1 MLKEMLKKTPKRI
14 VKNESSK
21 SNVPDGMFM
30 RCPKCKEII
39 YSEDLVANK
48 YVCPKC
54 EHYFRINA
62 KQRIEMVL
70 DRGLSITPRAAGIPS
85 MEPVP
90 VTMASFILVFSLS
103 AASFSSYPSNPSGFS
118 PTRSLSDS

>member
-14 VKNESSK
+14 GKNESNK

-54 EHYFRINA
+54 EHYFRIN
-62 KQRIEMVL
+62 
-70 DRGLSITPRAAGIPS
+70 
-85 MEPVP
+85 
-90 VTMASFILVFSLS
+90 
-103 AASFSSYPSNPSGFS
+103 N
-118 PTRSLSDS
+118 

>member
-1 MLKEMLKKTPKRI
+1 MLKKTPKRI
-14 VKNESSK
+14 GKNESNK

-54 EHYFRINA
+54 EH
-62 KQRIEMVL
+62 
-70 DRGLSITPRAAGIPS
+70 
-85 MEPVP
+85 
-90 VTMASFILVFSLS
+90 
-103 AASFSSYPSNPSGFS
+103 
-118 PTRSLSDS
+118 

>member
-14 VKNESSK
+14 VKNESNK

-70 DRGLSITPRAAGIPS
+70 DRGSFVEWDKEI
-85 MEPVP
+85 
-90 VTMASFILVFSLS
+90 VTD
-103 AASFSSYPSNPSGFS
+103 NPLK
-118 PTRSLSDS
+118 RCRIKKEAV